1 MGNGQKNA
9 AVGNTKVRD
18 NGAKLIFDDP
28 VLCAEFLRGYVDIDL
43 LKNVQPEDIEDISE
57 RFLPLWQEGRDSD
70 SVKKIRLP
78 DRELYL
84 IAIVEHQSKVYYDMA
99 FKLLRYVVLVLTDYE
114 NEQEKLHKGITKTK
128 GFKYPPVLP
137 IVYYEGTS
145 RWTAVKSFHERVHL
159 SDVLG
164 KYIPDLEYL
173 VVPLAS
179 YSNQELID
187 KNDELSLVMLINK
200 LRNSAEFAKLKEI
213 PPEYFENLSENTPE
227 YLLRVISK
235 IITVFL
241 AKLNIPKKEIGE
253 FTGKIERREFAMLF
267 DSFEAYDVQE
277 TRRVSRAEGKA
288 EGRIEGA
295 KIQLIKQ
302 ICRKMKKDMAVEEIA
317 EQLEENVDEVQRIYD
332 IALRYAPD
340 FDVDRITEEVL
351 K

>member
-1 MGNGQKNA
+1 MGNEQKNA
-9 AVGNTKVRD
+9 AVDNTKVRD

-78 DRELYL
+78 DSELFL
-84 IAIVEHQSKVYYDMA
+84 IAIVEHQSGVYYDMA

-145 RWTAVKSFHERVHL
+145 QWTAVRSFHERVYL

-164 KYIPDLEYL
+164 KYIPDFEYL
-173 VVPLAS
+173 VVPLTS
-179 YSNQELID
+179 YSNQDLID

-253 FTGKIERREFAMLF
+253 FTGKIERREFTMLF

-277 TRRVSRAEGKA
+277 TRRVSRAEGKV
-288 EGRIEGA
+288 EGE
-295 KIQLIKQ
+295 KYHLVKL
-302 ICRKMKKDMAVEEIA
+302 ICRKMKKDMAAEEIA
-317 EQLEENVDEVQRIYD
+317 EQLEEDVDEVQRIYD

-340 FDVDRITEEVL
+340 FDADRITEEVL

>member
-43 LKNVQPEDIEDISE
+43 LN
-57 RFLPLWQEGRDSD
+57 
-70 SVKKIRLP
+70 
-78 DRELYL
+78 
-84 IAIVEHQSKVYYDMA
+84 
-99 FKLLRYVVLVLTDYE
+99 
-114 NEQEKLHKGITKTK
+114 
-128 GFKYPPVLP
+128 
-137 IVYYEGTS
+137 
-145 RWTAVKSFHERVHL
+145 
-159 SDVLG
+159 
-164 KYIPDLEYL
+164 
-173 VVPLAS
+173 
-179 YSNQELID
+179 
-187 KNDELSLVMLINK
+187 
-200 LRNSAEFAKLKEI
+200 
-213 PPEYFENLSENTPE
+213 FENLSENTPE

-241 AKLNIPKKEIGE
+241 AKLNIPKEEIGE
-253 FTGKIERREFAMLF
+253 FTGKIERREFTMLF

-277 TRRVSRAEGKA
+277 TRRVSRAK
-288 EGRIEGA
+288 GREEGA

-302 ICRKMKKDMAVEEIA
+302 ICRKMKKDMAAEEIA

-351 K
+351 R